1 LATKH
6 YIPALDGLRG
16 IAVLLVLWTHIPVG
30 VLGGYADLARGFVQP
45 GYLGVDIFFVLSGF
59 LITRILLVDKEKK
72 FPLRYFL
79 LRRFF
84 RIFPIYYLT
93 LTIFLIVHP
102 VPGLGWCYIYVS
114 NFYFPFNP
122 ETNPLQHTW
131 SLAVEEHFYLIWPL
145 LVYVL
150 SRGKSRAVALFGFLP
165 IALICA
171 VGVILSPTH
180 PATREWILSLK
191 EEGVLHFDGW
201 RTQLVYMGSMFRFAS
216 LALGSLFAYFEGWIH
231 KRYKTTFVIALL
243 SFLAAEVVAQFIYH
257 IGPHYGFPAQWWP
270 LVRLV
275 CFTMVSG
282 SIVLGTVGAS
292 HIKWLPNFLVNNAVL
307 RWIGRVSYGLYL
319 YHFPIFHLAG
329 FHKIPPAE
337 LSLWRVSLAVAIAIG
352 VASLSYFIIER
363 PILNYAARFRA
374 KVNS

>member
-1 LATKH
+1 LASKH

-30 VLGGYADLARGFVQP
+30 VLGTNADFVRGCVQP

-59 LITRILLVDKEKK
+59 LITRILLVDKEKN

-93 LTIFLIVHP
+93 LTIFLIFMP
-102 VPGLGWCYIYVS
+102 VPGLGWCFIYLS

-122 ETNPLQHTW
+122 ETNPVQHTW

-171 VGVILSPTH
+171 VAVILAPTH
-180 PATREWILSLK
+180 PATRDWILSLK
-191 EEGVLHFDGW
+191 QDGVLHYDAW
-201 RTQLVYMGSMFRFAS
+201 QTQLVYMGSMFRFAS
-216 LALGSLFAYFEGWIH
+216 LALGSLMAYSEEWIH
-231 KRYKTTFVIALL
+231 KRFGIVFGMALFA
-243 SFLAAEVVAQFIYH
+243 FLAAETVIQFVCH
-257 IGPHYGFPAQWWP
+257 IGPYYGFPIQWWP

-275 CFTMVSG
+275 CFTIVSG
-282 SIVLGTVGAS
+282 SIVLGAIGAG

-319 YHFPIFHLAG
+319 YHFPIFHLMG
-329 FHKIPPAE
+329 FHDIPPSE
-337 LSLWRVSLAVAIAIG
+337 LSLWRISAAVVIA
-352 VASLSYFIIER
+352 VVAASLSYLAIER